1 LKVVRG
7 IEEGLKA
14 LSRDSFLEVQAG
26 SSGVMEGIQRIFGEA
41 LTLEQVVG
49 QIIHQVSNRGDIA
62 VREYTKLIDGVDLD
76 ILELD
81 RGDIVRAVSEVPQET
96 TDALRRAS
104 NRVREFHVACL
115 PRPWMDM
122 ESGFGEMITPI
133 ERVGIYIPGGMA
145 SYPSTV
151 LMTAIPAKVAGV
163 SEIIVATPPRKDQGP
178 NPNVLAA
185 AMITGVGRV
194 FQVGGA
200 QAIAAMAY
208 GTESIPKVDM
218 ICGPG
223 NIFVTTAKKMVYG
236 QVNVDGLEGPTET
249 MIIADEG
256 ANPVFCAA
264 DLLAQAEHDLLA
276 TPILVTTS
284 PGLIPSI
291 QDELQKQ
298 LEGLTRKNT
307 AANSIDSRGVFVIVD
322 SLDEAVHLANHY
334 APEHLCL
341 MIREPWS
348 AVGKVRNAGGVF
360 LGDYSP
366 EAMGD
371 YVAGPSHVMPTGG
384 TARFNSSLGVGQFL
398 KRTPLVALDLNT
410 TLRFARTA
418 STLARTEGFD
428 AHARSVEVRVEL
440 QDSESEGQSQLPR
453 GL

>member
-1 LKVVRG
+1 MKVVRG

-14 LSRDSFLEVQAG
+14 LSRDAFLEEQAS
-26 SSGVMEGIQRIFGEA
+26 SSGVIEGIQRIFGEA
-41 LTLEQVVG
+41 LTLEQAVG

-62 VREYTKLIDGVDLD
+62 VKEYTKLIDGVELD
-76 ILELD
+76 VLELD
-81 RGDIVRAVSEVPQET
+81 RGDIVSAVSDVPQET

-104 NRVREFHVACL
+104 NRVREFNVACL

-122 ESGFGEMITPI
+122 ESGFGEIITPI

-151 LMTAIPAKVAGV
+151 LMTAIPARVAGV
-163 SEIIVATPPRKDQGP
+163 SEIIIATPPRRGQGP

-185 AMITGVGRV
+185 AMIAGVGRV

-276 TPILVTTS
+276 TPILITTS
-284 PGLIPSI
+284 PGLVTSI
-291 QDELQKQ
+291 QGELQTQ
-298 LEGLTRKNT
+298 LDGITRKDT
-307 AANSIDSRGVFVIVD
+307 AANSIESRGVFVIVD
-322 SLDEAVHLANHY
+322 NLDEALYLANHY

-348 AVGKVRNAGGVF
+348 AVGKVRNAGGLF

-366 EAMGD
+366 EAIGD

-410 TLRFARTA
+410 TLRLARTA

-428 AHARSVEVRVEL
+428 AHAHSVEVRVEL
-440 QDSESEGQSQLPR
+440 QDSGS
-453 GL
+453 